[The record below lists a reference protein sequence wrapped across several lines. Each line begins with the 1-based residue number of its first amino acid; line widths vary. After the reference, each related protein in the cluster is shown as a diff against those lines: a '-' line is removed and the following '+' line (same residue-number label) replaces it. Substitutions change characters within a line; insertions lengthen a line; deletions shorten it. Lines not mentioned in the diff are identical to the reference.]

1 MEEIDL
7 MEPKVIL
14 KQVNLEKDQGQ
25 AKFTMGSSYCA
36 ERIQKYLAERTIEGT
51 DSPIECYLQVS

>member
-1 MEEIDL
+1 

-51 DSPIECYLQVS
+51 DSPIECYL